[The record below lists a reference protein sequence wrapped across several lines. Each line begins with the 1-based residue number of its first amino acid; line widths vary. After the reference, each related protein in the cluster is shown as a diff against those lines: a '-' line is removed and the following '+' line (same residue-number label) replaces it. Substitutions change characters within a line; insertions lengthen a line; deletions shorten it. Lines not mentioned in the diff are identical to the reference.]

1 MKKNRLLFCLLW
13 MMCCSLQLQAQ
24 QLYSKAYGRAQDPA
38 MIFLH
43 GGPGYSSA
51 GFEIT
56 TAQKLADQGFYVI
69 VYDRR
74 GEGKSAELSSKYVF
88 AEIFED
94 LNALYEQ
101 YQITQATLLG
111 HSFGGVVATLFAEK
125 NPQKVKTV
133 VLIDAPVDIQQTF
146 KTILQSSRK
155 IYQANNDKT
164 NLAWLDQIEKMDPK
178 FGEYATYTLAHAMLN
193 GFYTP
198 KHPSNEAKKIYA
210 EAAKAPDS
218 QYMSQMNPEAARGYL
233 KTERYTSIDIT
244 KNLHTLL
251 ANQIKVYGIYGQEDG
266 LFSAEQIKSLE
277 AIIGAE
283 NVYYVP
289 EASHNVFMDQQTLFL
304 NFLKNKCKK
313 K

>member
-1 MKKNRLLFCLLW
+1 MKKNVFLFVFGLI
-13 MMCCSLQLQAQ
+13 CSIQLHAQ
-24 QLYSKAYGRAQDPA
+24 NLYSKAYGDAQNPA

-51 GFEIT
+51 GFEIS
-56 TAQKLADQGFYVI
+56 TAQKLADQGFFVI

-74 GEGKSAELSSKYVF
+74 GEGKSGELKSKYVF
-88 AEIFED
+88 SEIFED
-94 LNALYEQ
+94 LNALYNQ
-101 YQITQATLLG
+101 YKITQATLLG

-125 NPQKVKTV
+125 NPQKVNAV

-146 KTILQSSRK
+146 KTILNSSRK

-164 NLAWLDQIEKMDPK
+164 NLAWLDKIEKMDPK
-178 FGEYATYTLAHAMLN
+178 FEEYATYTFAHAMLN

-198 KHPSNEAKKIYA
+198 KHMSNEAKKIYN
-210 EAAKAPDS
+210 EAAKSSDFKF
-218 QYMSQMNPEAARGYL
+218 MTEMNPEAPRGYL
-233 KTERYTSIDIT
+233 KSEKYTSLDIT

-251 ANQIKVYGIYGQEDG
+251 ANKIKVYGIYGQEDG
-266 LFSAEQIKSLE
+266 LFSPEQIKALQ
-277 AIIGAE
+277 AIIGTE

-304 NFLKNKCKK
+304 NFLKNKFKK

>member
-1 MKKNRLLFCLLW
+1 MKKLILFACLFVFTI
-13 MMCCSLQLQAQ
+13 SVKAQ
-24 QLYSKAYGRAQDPA
+24 DLYSKAYGEAKNPA

-56 TAQKLADQGFYVI
+56 TAQKLADKGFYVI

-74 GEGKSAELSSKYVF
+74 GEGKSGELKSKYVF
-88 AEIFED
+88 SEIFED
-94 LNALYEQ
+94 LNALYNR

-125 NPQKVKTV
+125 NPQKVNAV

-146 KTILQSSRK
+146 KTILNSSRK

-164 NLAWLDQIEKMDPK
+164 NLAWLDKIEKMDPK
-178 FGEYATYTLAHAMLN
+178 FEEYATYTFAHAMLN
-193 GFYTP
+193 GFYKP
-198 KHPSNEAKKIYA
+198 KNMSNEAKKLYA
-210 EAAKAPDS
+210 EASKNPDFR
-218 QYMSQMNPEAARGYL
+218 YMTEMNPEAPRGYL
-233 KTERYTSIDIT
+233 KSEKYTSVDIT
-244 KNLHTLL
+244 KNLHTILT
-251 ANQIKVYGIYGQEDG
+251 NKIKVYGIYGQEDG
-266 LFSAEQIKSLE
+266 LFSPEQIKSLE

-289 EASHNVFMDQQTLFL
+289 EASHNVFIDQQSLFL
-304 NFLKNKCKK
+304 NFLKNKFKRR
-313 K
+313 

>member
-1 MKKNRLLFCLLW
+1 MKKLVFLIIMFVCTTLV
-13 MMCCSLQLQAQ
+13 QAQ
-24 QLYSKAYGRAQDPA
+24 DLYSKAYGDAKNPA

-74 GEGKSAELSSKYVF
+74 GEGKSAELKSKYVF
-88 AEIFED
+88 SEIFED
-94 LNALYEQ
+94 LNALYNQ
-101 YQITQATLLG
+101 YKLTQATLLG

-125 NPQKVKTV
+125 NPQKVSAV

-146 KTILQSSRK
+146 KTILNSSRK

-164 NLAWLDQIEKMDPK
+164 NLAWLDKIEKMDPK
-178 FGEYATYTLAHAMLN
+178 FEEYATYTFAHAMLN
-193 GFYTP
+193 GFYKP
-198 KHPSNEAKKIYA
+198 KNMSNEAKKIYA
-210 EAAKAPDS
+210 EAAKNPDFR
-218 QYMSQMNPEAARGYL
+218 YMTEMNPEAPRGYL
-233 KTERYTSIDIT
+233 KSERYTSIDIT

-251 ANQIKVYGIYGQEDG
+251 ANQVKVYGIYGQEDG
-266 LFSAEQIKSLE
+266 LFSPEQVKTLE
-277 AIIGAE
+277 AIIGAK

-289 EASHNVFMDQQTLFL
+289 EASHNVFIDQQTLFL
-304 NFLKNKCKK
+304 NFLKNQFKK